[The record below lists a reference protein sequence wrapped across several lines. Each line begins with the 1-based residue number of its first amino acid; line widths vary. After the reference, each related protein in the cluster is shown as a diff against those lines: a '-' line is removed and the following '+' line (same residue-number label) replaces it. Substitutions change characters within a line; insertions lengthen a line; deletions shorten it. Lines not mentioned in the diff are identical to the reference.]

1 MREDIDWSFA
11 EEHMWSRHR
20 VLVTWAKEA
29 TVDPR
34 RLTFNP
40 DPASRSGLSVRV
52 IGYSAQA
59 DAVLAVIVVRFDGRL
74 VAASAWKANDVQ
86 ARKYR
91 EGDSDHE

>member
-20 VLVTWAKEA
+20 VLVQWAMEA
-29 TVDPR
+29 AQDQR
-34 RLTFNP
+34 RITFDP
-40 DPASRSGLSVRV
+40 DPASRSGSSIRF
-52 IGYSAQA
+52 IGYSPQA
-59 DAVLAVIVVRFDGRL
+59 DAVLVVIAARFGGRL
-74 VAASAWKANDVQ
+74 FAASAWRANDVQ